1 LSDLLLCKDSCRSAR
16 IFCQI
21 AFSPF
26 FKKKVCYKE
35 RRQSRK
41 RSHGTRMTARM
52 QGMKDGA
59 EAEICQRGF
68 LAPGGGAQQH
78 APEGGK
84 CEDEE
89 FEGAARPDGFLAH
102 ISDSE
107 SLGSEGGSHGEDEG
121 DDSDVNGG
129 DSDDGDD
136 ERSARTSRVG
146 LALATLAALLSALS
160 LAVSVAGYL
169 RPPADAVHPSP
180 PLHSGKSCASG
191 QALLALTR
199 TEFAEPAR
207 MQMCVSEPVRWEAIG
222 AGAACKHGGI
232 RVALEEGGAA
242 ELCGME
248 NVSGSRLLG
257 RGDAPTPPDEAAEA
271 SALITNFIADE
282 PVRAGQVVSLAPQGG
297 VKPFQLFRNVLWHQ
311 DCMLAVAVGV
321 GHSILASLCS
331 PAGGAHGSLLKLCSA
346 AQHRDTL
353 TCGRPVSAAS
363 PAASTA
369 AGLGN
374 AVLKDVLVLAGAQS
388 RVLVIS
394 EKEHGLA
401 AHVLGAN
408 EGPLS
413 LMSVASGDIPLNWTR
428 GERTSGTRMLSK
440 AVCRQASLTSLLLH

>member
-1 LSDLLLCKDSCRSAR
+1 
-16 IFCQI
+16 
-21 AFSPF
+21 
-26 FKKKVCYKE
+26 
-35 RRQSRK
+35 
-41 RSHGTRMTARM
+41 M
-52 QGMKDGA
+52 QGVKGGA
-59 EAEICQRGF
+59 EAEMCQRGV

-78 APEGGK
+78 APEGGER
-84 CEDEE
+84 EDEE
-89 FEGAARPDGFLAH
+89 FAGAARPDGFLAH

-107 SLGSEGGSHGEDEG
+107 SLGSDGGSQSDVEG
-121 DDSDVNGG
+121 DDSDVDGG
-129 DSDDGDD
+129 GSDDGDD
-136 ERSARTSRVG
+136 ERSARTSRAQV

-180 PLHSGKSCASG
+180 PLRSGTSCASG
-191 QALLALTR
+191 QALLVLTR
-199 TEFAEPAR
+199 TELAEPAR
-207 MQMCVSEPVRWEAIG
+207 MQMCVSEPVRWEAMG
-222 AGAACKHGGI
+222 AGAACKYGGI

-248 NVSGSRLLG
+248 NVSGSQLLG
-257 RGDAPTPPDEAAEA
+257 GGDAPTPPDKAAEA
-271 SALITNFIADE
+271 AALITNFIADE

-321 GHSILASLCS
+321 GHSILASLCA

-363 PAASTA
+363 PSSSTA
-369 AGLGN
+369 AGSEN
-374 AVLKDVLVLAGAQS
+374 TVLKDVLVLAGAQS

-394 EKEHGLA
+394 ETEHGLA

-408 EGPLS
+408 EGSLS
-413 LMSVASGDIPLNWTR
+413 LMSVASGNIPLNWTR
-428 GERTSGTRMLSK
+428 GESTSGTHMLSSLQ
-440 AVCRQASLTSLLLH
+440 AVGIT